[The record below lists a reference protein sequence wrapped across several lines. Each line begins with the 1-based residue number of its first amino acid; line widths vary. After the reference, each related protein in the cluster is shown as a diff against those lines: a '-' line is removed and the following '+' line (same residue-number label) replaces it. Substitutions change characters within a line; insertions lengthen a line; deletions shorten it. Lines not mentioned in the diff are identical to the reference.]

1 MASINGSTRCSFKM
15 WRSNAIQHL
24 KFNIAVEMKLVFLN
38 RLAVTLLPPVGASI
52 IRLLGKTMRMTV
64 RGADTVENLYREGQ
78 HIILAFWHGRQ
89 LMIPLAYH
97 GREVHILISQ
107 HRDGELISQIMSRFG
122 YHSVRGSSTRGGTA
136 ALRQLITLGRSGVD
150 IAITPDGPKGPRY
163 VAQPGTI
170 QIAKVTG
177 LPILPLT
184 FSCSKKNSS
193 PVGIASWSH
202 THLDRVSFS
211 GEVRF
216 GCLGTPTRLRW
227 KPNVASWKRF

>member
-1 MASINGSTRCSFKM
+1 
-15 WRSNAIQHL
+15 
-24 KFNIAVEMKLVFLN
+24 MKLVFLN
-38 RLAVTLLPPVGASI
+38 RLAVALLPPVGASI
-52 IRLLGKTMRMTV
+52 IRLLGKTMRLTV
-64 RGADTVENLYREGQ
+64 CGADVVENLYREGQ

-107 HRDGELISQIMSRFG
+107 HRDGELISRIMSRFG

-136 ALRQLITLGRSGVD
+136 ALRQLIKLGRSGVD
-150 IAITPDGPKGPRY
+150 LAITPDGPKGPRY

-193 PVGIASWSH
+193 PVGIGSCSRI
-202 THLDRVSFS
+202 HLERVSSS
-211 GEVRF
+211 GAVRF
-216 GCLGTPTRLRW
+216 GCREMPTRLRW
-227 KPNVASWKRF
+227 KPSDVSCKRR

>member
-1 MASINGSTRCSFKM
+1 
-15 WRSNAIQHL
+15 
-24 KFNIAVEMKLVFLN
+24 MKLVLLN
-38 RLAVTLLPPVGASI
+38 RLAVAFLPPVGATI
-52 IRLLGKTMRMTV
+52 IRLLGKTMRISV

-97 GREVHILISQ
+97 GREVHILISR
-107 HRDGELISQIMSRFG
+107 HRDGELISRIMSRFG

-136 ALRQLITLGRSGVD
+136 ALRQLIKLGRSGVD

-163 VAQPGTI
+163 VAQPGVI

-193 PVGIASWSH
+193 PVGTGSWSH
-202 THLDRVSFS
+202 TRLDRVSSS
-211 GEVRF
+211 GEVRS
-216 GCLGTPTRLRW
+216 GCRERPIRLRW
-227 KPNVASWKRF
+227 KPSDVSWKRR

>member
-1 MASINGSTRCSFKM
+1 
-15 WRSNAIQHL
+15 
-24 KFNIAVEMKLVFLN
+24 
-38 RLAVTLLPPVGASI
+38 
-52 IRLLGKTMRMTV
+52 MRITV

-97 GREVHILISQ
+97 GREVHILISR
-107 HRDGELISQIMSRFG
+107 HRDGELISRIMSRFG

-136 ALRQLITLGRSGVD
+136 ALRQLIKLGRSGVD

-163 VAQPGTI
+163 VAQPGVI

-184 FSCSKKNSS
+184 FSCSKKKLF
-193 PVGIASWSH
+193 ASW
-202 THLDRVSFS
+202 DRFLVPYPFGQGVFLWGSPIWVPREADS
-211 GEVRF
+211 AEMEAKRRELETALNRLTAEADEEVNR
-216 GCLGTPTRLRW
+216 
-227 KPNVASWKRF
+227 

>member
-1 MASINGSTRCSFKM
+1 
-15 WRSNAIQHL
+15 
-24 KFNIAVEMKLVFLN
+24 MKLVFLN
-38 RLAVTLLPPVGASI
+38 RLARMFLPPVGASI
-52 IRLLGKTMRMTV
+52 IRLLGKTMRMTI
-64 RGADTVENLYREGQ
+64 RGADAVDTLYRGGQ

-107 HRDGELISQIMSRFG
+107 HRDGELISQVMSRFG

-136 ALRQLITLGRSGVD
+136 ALRQLIRLGRSGVD

-163 VAQPGTI
+163 VAQPGAI

-177 LPILPLT
+177 LPIVPLT

-193 PVGIASWSH
+193 AVGIGSCYPI
-202 THLDRVSFS
+202 HLDEASSS
-211 GEVRF
+211 GAVRF
-216 GCLGTPTRLRW
+216 GCHVTPMRLRW
-227 KPNVASWKRF
+227 KSNGVSWKRR

>member
-1 MASINGSTRCSFKM
+1 
-15 WRSNAIQHL
+15 
-24 KFNIAVEMKLVFLN
+24 MKLVFLN
-38 RLAVTLLPPVGASI
+38 RLALTFLPPVGASI
-52 IRLLGKTMRMTV
+52 IRLLGKTMRITV
-64 RGADTVENLYREGQ
+64 RGADAVDNLYREGR

-89 LMIPLAYH
+89 LMIPLSYH

-107 HRDGELISQIMSRFG
+107 HRDGELISRIMSRFG

-150 IAITPDGPKGPRY
+150 LAITPDGPKGPRC

-177 LPILPLT
+177 LPIVPLT

-193 PVGIASWSH
+193 PVGIGSWSR
-202 THLDRVSFS
+202 TRLERVSSS
-211 GEVRF
+211 GAVRF
-216 GCLGTPTRLRW
+216 GCRVTPTPLRW
-227 KPNVASWKRF
+227 KPSDVSWKRP

>member
-1 MASINGSTRCSFKM
+1 
-15 WRSNAIQHL
+15 
-24 KFNIAVEMKLVFLN
+24 MKLVLLN
-38 RLAVTLLPPVGASI
+38 RLAVALLPPVGASI
-52 IRLLGKTMRMTV
+52 IGLLGKTMRMTV
-64 RGADTVENLYREGQ
+64 RGADAVENLYRDGQ

-107 HRDGELISQIMSRFG
+107 HRDGELISRIMSRFG

-136 ALRQLITLGRSGVD
+136 ALRQLIKLGRSGVD
-150 IAITPDGPKGPRY
+150 LAITPDGPKGPRY

-170 QIAKVTG
+170 QLAKVTG

-193 PVGIASWSH
+193 PVGIGSWSH
-202 THLDRVSFS
+202 TLLDGVSSS
-211 GEVRF
+211 GGVRF
-216 GCLGTPTRLRW
+216 GCREMPTRLRW
-227 KPNVASWKRF
+227 KPSAVSWKPR

>member
-1 MASINGSTRCSFKM
+1 
-15 WRSNAIQHL
+15 
-24 KFNIAVEMKLVFLN
+24 MKLVFLN
-38 RLAVTLLPPVGASI
+38 RLARMFLPPVGASI
-52 IRLLGKTMRMTV
+52 IRLLGKTMRMTI
-64 RGADTVENLYREGQ
+64 RGTDAVDTLYREGQ

-107 HRDGELISQIMSRFG
+107 HRDGELISQVMSRFG

-136 ALRQLITLGRSGVD
+136 ALRQLIKLGRSGVD

-163 VAQPGTI
+163 VAQPGAI

-177 LPILPLT
+177 LPIMPLT

-193 PVGIASWSH
+193 AVGIGSCFPI
-202 THLDRVSFS
+202 HLGGASFS
-211 GEVRF
+211 GAVRF
-216 GCLGTPTRLRW
+216 GCRVTPTRLRW
-227 KPNVASWKRF
+227 KPSGVSWKRR

>member
-1 MASINGSTRCSFKM
+1 M

-227 KPNVASWKRF
+227 KPNVASWKRR